1 MKTWLRPK
9 AFIICAALTL
19 LARFE
24 AMQKNQFSTDSI
36 FEAVIAAMVGGV
48 FWGVVVTYF
57 LNKRDR

>member
-1 MKTWLRPK
+1 
-9 AFIICAALTL
+9 
-19 LARFE
+19 
-24 AMQKNQFSTDSI
+24 MQKNQFSTDSI